1 MLIEKGSELHPIGA
15 AALGVG
21 ELDQFALLRGIVF
34 AALISIALWAA
45 IFEAGRRIVD
55 ALA

>member
-1 MLIEKGSELHPIGA
+1 MLIEKGPKARPIGA

-21 ELDQFALLRGIVF
+21 KLDRYALLRGIFF

>member
-1 MLIEKGSELHPIGA
+1 MLIEKGPEVRPIGA
-15 AALGVG
+15 ALGMG
-21 ELDQFALLRGIVF
+21 KLDRFALHRGIVF

-55 ALA
+55 ALV

>member
-1 MLIEKGSELHPIGA
+1 MLIEKGPEAHPIGTA
-15 AALGVG
+15 VLGVG
-21 ELDQFALLRGIVF
+21 KFDRFALLRGIVL